1 MDTVRIEYMIL
12 NGSSVIQ
19 NWTNAEGS
27 VQNDAQVYAPRAL
40 QLKDSYAQ
48 MLDSLEKEIEKFLLD
63 ISRLEKENEELR
75 IRIKQLE
82 TEGEVK

>member
-1 MDTVRIEYMIL
+1 MR
-12 NGSSVIQ
+12 
-19 NWTNAEGS
+19 
-27 VQNDAQVYAPRAL
+27 
-40 QLKDSYAQ
+40 LKDSYAQ

>member
-1 MDTVRIEYMIL
+1 MR
-12 NGSSVIQ
+12 
-19 NWTNAEGS
+19 
-27 VQNDAQVYAPRAL
+27 
-40 QLKDSYAQ
+40 LKDSYTQ
-48 MLDSLEKEIEKFLLD
+48 MLDSLEKEIAKFLLD